1 MFEDFVEITPKSYYH
16 IKDLKRVYYACSG
29 LPYGM
34 ENQTL
39 LIDDE
44 PNKVLQNGFFL
55 KSFKGEILSRNKV
68 QLLNLASRL

>member
-16 IKDLKRVYYACSG
+16 IKDLKRVYYACCE

-34 ENQTL
+34 EYQAL

-44 PNKVLQNGFFL
+44 PNK
-55 KSFKGEILSRNKV
+55 
-68 QLLNLASRL
+68 ASK